1 MALQDEKTAKIFLQE
16 MERYSNNLLRIT
28 QTLLETEDIELASS
42 PKDLVFREDRMTL
55 YRFRSDKRTNPVP
68 LLITY
73 ALVNR
78 ETMMDLE
85 QGRSLIA
92 NLLAQGLDIY
102 IIQWGYP
109 SRVDR
114 YIELDDYIDVYMDDC
129 VEFVRKQTGANKI
142 NLMGV
147 CQGGT
152 FASIYAALYPEK
164 IKNLVTMVAPIDFDT
179 DGGLLNVWSRDMNVD
194 LMVDTL
200 GNIPG
205 DLMNAAYLMLKPFQL
220 MIDKYIG
227 LVESAR
233 DTSVVANF
241 LRMEKWIFDSPDQ
254 SGEAF
259 RRFVKEFYKGNNLIK
274 GKLEIGG
281 RQVKLENIN
290 MPLLNIFA
298 EKDHLVPPVS
308 SKALS
313 EHVSSKD
320 VTTKSFAVGHIGIYV
335 SSKAQKELAPCIAGW
350 LNERSG
356 VKAATVAAQTAAQP
370 AAQPAA
376 RPAAQTAAQTAAKP
390 AARPAAQTAAQTA
403 ARPAAQTAAQTA
415 AKPAAKTAPKTA
427 PKLVAAKTPARGT
440 RRASAKRQRTA

>member
-1 MALQDEKTAKIFLQE
+1 MALHDERTAKIFLEE
-16 MERYSNNLLRIT
+16 MERYSNNLLKIT

-55 YRFRSDKRTNPVP
+55 YRFRSDKRSNPVP

-92 NLLAQGLDIY
+92 NLLEQGLDIY

-129 VEFVRKQTGANKI
+129 VEFVRKQTGADQI

-152 FASIYAALYPEK
+152 FATIYAALYPEK
-164 IKNLVTMVAPIDFDT
+164 IRNLVTMVAPIDFDT
-179 DGGLLNVWSRDMNVD
+179 DGGLLNVWSRDMDVD

-205 DLMNAAYLMLKPFQL
+205 DLMNTAYLMLKPFQL

-227 LVESAR
+227 LVNSAR

-259 RRFVKEFYKGNNLIK
+259 RRFVKEFYKGNKLIK
-274 GKLEIGG
+274 GELEVGG
-281 RQVKLENIN
+281 RKVNLKNISV
-290 MPLLNIFA
+290 PLLNIFA

-313 EHVSSKD
+313 DLVSSKD

-335 SSKAQKELAPCIAGW
+335 SSKSQKELAPCIANW
-350 LNERSG
+350 INERSG
-356 VKAATVAAQTAAQP
+356 PRTAAKPVQK
-370 AAQPAA
+370 AAA
-376 RPAAQTAAQTAAKP
+376 RPA
-390 AARPAAQTAAQTA
+390 
-403 ARPAAQTAAQTA
+403 
-415 AKPAAKTAPKTA
+415 
-427 PKLVAAKTPARGT
+427 RGA
-440 RRASAKRQRTA
+440 RRAAAKRQKTV